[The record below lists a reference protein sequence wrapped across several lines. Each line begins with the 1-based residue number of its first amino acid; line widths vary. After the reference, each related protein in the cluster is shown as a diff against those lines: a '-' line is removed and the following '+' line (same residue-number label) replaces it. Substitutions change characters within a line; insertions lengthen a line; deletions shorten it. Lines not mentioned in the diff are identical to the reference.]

1 MKWYRSIGAKILIS
15 VAITAIVVKG
25 FFAFMS
31 LRIQEKHL
39 NETILR
45 SASQLSETIKKSIRF
60 DMLENRKE
68 KAYRIMKTIGEQE
81 GIEKVRIYS
90 SEGRVLFSTD
100 NNEVGNMV
108 NKKTEACYV
117 CHSEEKPI
125 EKLTTPERGRI
136 FNSDKGYRII
146 GMINPIYNE
155 PECSSATCHAHP
167 SAQKVLGVIDITMS
181 LAETDRG
188 VKLARNQVIFFT
200 LLAIIAIS
208 FIIIIFFNRFI
219 GRAVRELVKGTR
231 KVSEGDLNYSISV
244 FSDDEM
250 GYLARSFNNMTGS
263 LKRANEEIQELIT
276 NLEKKVEERT
286 SELKQAQFQLLQAE
300 KLAAIGKIAATVA
313 HEINNPLSG
322 VFTYIKLMER
332 KIENGKL
339 DEDIE
344 KFKEYLST
352 MSREVERTSTIVRNL
367 LDFSRP
373 KAPSRKL
380 INLTK
385 LIEETLIL
393 ITNQIK
399 VNNIVVQKKFQS
411 IPDVMVDP
419 SQMKQVFL
427 NIMVNACEAMEKGGV
442 LTITTEYKPEK
453 NSVVLDFFDTG
464 VGIAPEDIPKI
475 FDPFF
480 TTKQKGTGIGLS
492 VVEGIV
498 TRHGGRIEVKSE
510 PGKGTGISIILP
522 LENKMEEE

>member
-1 MKWYRSIGAKILIS
+1 MKWYRSIGSKILIS

-25 FFAFMS
+25 FFAYMS
-31 LRIQEKHL
+31 LRVQKEHL
-39 NETILR
+39 NDTILR

-81 GIEKVRIYS
+81 GIEKVRIFN
-90 SEGRVLFSTD
+90 SEGKVLFSTD
-100 NNEVGNMV
+100 NNEIGSMV
-108 NKKTEACYV
+108 DKKTEACYV

-125 EKLTTPERGRI
+125 EKLTTTERGRI
-136 FNSDKGYRII
+136 FNSHKGYRII

-155 PECSSATCHAHP
+155 PECSSADCHAHP
-167 SAQKVLGVIDITMS
+167 LTQKVLGVIDVTMS

-188 VKLARNQVIFFT
+188 LKLARNQVIFFT
-200 LLAIIAIS
+200 LVAIIAIS
-208 FIIIIFFNRFI
+208 IIIIIFFNRFI
-219 GRAVRELVKGTR
+219 GRPVRQLVKGTR
-231 KVSEGDLNYSISV
+231 KVGEGDLNYSISV

-250 GYLARSFNNMTGS
+250 GYLASSFNNMTIS
-263 LKRANEEIQELIT
+263 LKKANKEIQELIT

-286 SELKQAQFQLLQAE
+286 SELKQTQFQLLQAE

-332 KIENGKL
+332 KIENGKV
-339 DEDIE
+339 EQE
-344 KFKEYLST
+344 VAKFREYLSI

-380 INLTK
+380 TNLTK

-399 VNNIVVQKKFQS
+399 VNNIVVEKRFNN
-411 IPDVMVDP
+411 IPEVMVDP

-427 NIMVNACEAMEKGGV
+427 NIMVNACEAIEKGGV
-442 LTITTEYKPEK
+442 FTITTDYRQEK
-453 NSVVLDFFDTG
+453 NTVILGFSDTG
-464 VGIAPEDIPKI
+464 IGIPPEDIPKI

-480 TTKQKGTGIGLS
+480 TTKQKGTGLGLS

-498 TRHGGRIEVKSE
+498 TRHGGFLEVKSE
-510 PGKGTGISIILP
+510 VGKGTKVSITLP
-522 LENKMEEE
+522 VDSKVEEE

>member
-1 MKWYRSIGAKILIS
+1 MRWYRSIGSKILLS

-25 FFAFMS
+25 FFAFIS
-31 LRIQEKHL
+31 LRIQEEQL
-39 NETILR
+39 NDTILR

-68 KAYRIMKTIGEQE
+68 KAYIIMKTIGEQE

-125 EKLTTPERGRI
+125 EKLTTTERGRI
-136 FNSDKGYRII
+136 FNSNKGYRVI

-155 PECSSATCHAHP
+155 PECFSADCHAHP
-167 SAQKVLGVIDITMS
+167 PAQKVLGVIDVTMS

-188 VKLARNQVIFFT
+188 VKTARNQVIFFT
-200 LLAIIAIS
+200 LGAIIAIS
-208 FIIIIFFNRFI
+208 LIIIIFFNRFI
-219 GRAVRELVKGTR
+219 GRPVRELVKGTR
-231 KVSEGDLNYSISV
+231 KVGEGDLNYSISV
-244 FSDDEM
+244 SSDDEM
-250 GYLARSFNNMTGS
+250 GYLARSFNNMTLS
-263 LKRANEEIQELIT
+263 LKKANKEIQELIV
-276 NLEKKVEERT
+276 NLEKKVDERT

-332 KIENGKL
+332 KIENGNVEK
-339 DEDIE
+339 EIS

-373 KAPSRKL
+373 KEPSRKL
-380 INLTK
+380 TNLTK
-385 LIEETLIL
+385 LIDETLIL

-399 VNNIVVQKKFQS
+399 VNNIIVEKRFSS
-411 IPDVMVDP
+411 IPDVMADP

-427 NIMVNACEAMEKGGV
+427 NIMVNACEAMENGGV
-442 LTITTEYKPEK
+442 LTITTEYRQE
-453 NSVVLDFFDTG
+453 NETVLLDFSDTG
-464 VGIAPEDIPKI
+464 VGISPEDIPKI

-480 TTKQKGTGIGLS
+480 TTKQKGTGLGLS

-498 TRHGGRIEVKSE
+498 TRHGGWLEVKSE
-510 PGKGTGISIILP
+510 VGKGTHILITLP
-522 LENKMEEE
+522 VNCKTED